1 MKIITTLER
10 ETTFTEIKKA
20 FSNGTARELFG
31 GVGSIS
37 VEVEEI
43 GTVIFDIIG
52 YDSEKL
58 VDKDSKHS
66 MTLWMRDLLFDE
78 MAFDEEG
85 SNRWENSSLRKHI
98 NSDAFVEHFEPGFRE
113 LLSPVYKRN
122 GDRADTEDIFFLLS
136 KEELEDGYY
145 EFVKT
150 ERDCVKA
157 NKKGETDWHWTRSAN
172 RGPAGNTWYVGASGT
187 VGHYD
192 AIWAYRFSLAC
203 VISA

>member
-20 FSNGTARELFG
+20 LSNGTARELFG

-98 NSDAFVEHFEPGFRE
+98 NSEHSLSTLSQDLENYLARFTKETATE
-113 LLSPVYKRN
+113 QIQKISSSCCQKKNWKTAIMNLLKPS
-122 GDRADTEDIFFLLS
+122 
-136 KEELEDGYY
+136 
-145 EFVKT
+145 
-150 ERDCVKA
+150 
-157 NKKGETDWHWTRSAN
+157 
-172 RGPAGNTWYVGASGT
+172 
-187 VGHYD
+187 
-192 AIWAYRFSLAC
+192 
-203 VISA
+203 VIA

>member
-1 MKIITTLER
+1 MKIITTLEK

-20 FSNGTARELFG
+20 LSNGTARELFG

-78 MAFDEEG
+78 MAFDEED
-85 SNRWENSSLRKHI
+85 SNRWENSSLSTAMHSLNALSQDLENYLARFTKETAI
-98 NSDAFVEHFEPGFRE
+98 EQIQKISSSCCQKKNWKTAIMN
-113 LLSPVYKRN
+113 LLKPS
-122 GDRADTEDIFFLLS
+122 
-136 KEELEDGYY
+136 
-145 EFVKT
+145 
-150 ERDCVKA
+150 
-157 NKKGETDWHWTRSAN
+157 
-172 RGPAGNTWYVGASGT
+172 
-187 VGHYD
+187 
-192 AIWAYRFSLAC
+192 
-203 VISA
+203 VIA

>member
-20 FSNGTARELFG
+20 LSNGTARELFG

-66 MTLWMRDLLFDE
+66 MTLWMRDLMKWHLTKRAAIDGKTQ
-78 MAFDEEG
+78 AFASISTAMHSLSTLSQDL
-85 SNRWENSSLRKHI
+85 ENYLARFTKETATEQIQKISSSCCQKKNWKTAI
-98 NSDAFVEHFEPGFRE
+98 MN
-113 LLSPVYKRN
+113 LLKPS
-122 GDRADTEDIFFLLS
+122 
-136 KEELEDGYY
+136 
-145 EFVKT
+145 
-150 ERDCVKA
+150 
-157 NKKGETDWHWTRSAN
+157 
-172 RGPAGNTWYVGASGT
+172 
-187 VGHYD
+187 
-192 AIWAYRFSLAC
+192 
-203 VISA
+203 VIA